1 MLGGAIVD
9 CGKRKGKGR
18 RIVTLSDCLHQ
29 NSGIQFEKHEQEG
42 IDPMLFAEM
51 MLMSGLVLMPQ
62 VISISISYY

>member
-1 MLGGAIVD
+1 M
-9 CGKRKGKGR
+9 
-18 RIVTLSDCLHQ
+18 TLSDCLHQ

-62 VISISISYY
+62 VITISITYY